1 MTISSQTVES
11 EIEKIFY
18 TVDTTSVKNTQKI
31 YRGKPNDNFTVLPN
45 DMLRYHVKGDP
56 ITAKDIWLH
65 SQTCSATWMLTT
77 KSIAKK
83 FKISEKKAQRLC
95 TRLCDDG
102 LAERQISRDGK
113 SGKFG
118 VQFYIFFAQPV
129 DKKCSAVK
137 IEQQSEIIQESLE
150 TSGEQKSFTGDL
162 LIEKQQRSKA
172 TTSATP
178 QISDPQ
184 PEHPPHENQT
194 QPLACLDIFK
204 QLKLR
209 VDEPLRSDFSMKTYK
224 DLKALGLTDGQIK
237 TVIDVTNKEKPNG
250 CGWMS
255 WWVKSKN
262 IKEIEDLDIIFQKIK
277 QTKLDNII
285 DEKERNAHIEKS
297 AQQEASGISEIESM
311 ALSDDEKADL
321 IRAYAM
327 TKPVAMI
334 KKWAKKSWHE
344 VVGNMKFQDFVKE
357 RLTIEIC

>member
-1 MTISSQTVES
+1 MTLSIQTVNS
-11 EIEKIFY
+11 EIEKIFD
-18 TVDTTSVKNTQKI
+18 TVATTSVKNSQKI
-31 YRGKPNDNFTVLPN
+31 YRGKPKNNFTVLSN

-65 SQTCSATWMLTT
+65 SQTCSATWLLST

-83 FKISEKKAQRLC
+83 FGISEKKAQRLC

-102 LAERQISRDGK
+102 LAQRQISRDEK
-113 SGKFG
+113 TGKFG
-118 VQFYIFFAQPV
+118 GQFYIFFAVPV
-129 DKKCSAVK
+129 DKKRPVEK
-137 IEQQSEIIQESLE
+137 IEQQTEIIEE
-150 TSGEQKSFTGDL
+150 TIEITTGQKLSTGDL
-162 LIEKQQRSKA
+162 IIEKKQRSKA

-194 QPLACLDIFK
+194 QTLACLDIFK

-224 DLKALGLTDGQIK
+224 GLKALGLTDGQIK

-250 CGWMS
+250 CGWMG

-262 IKEIEDLDIIFQKIK
+262 IKEITDLDIQAKEIIRFQ
-277 QTKLDNII
+277 
-285 DEKERNAHIEKS
+285 EKS
-297 AQQEASGISEIESM
+297 FNDIEDIRNDLKRAGEESTQGVEEIESH
-311 ALSDDEKADL
+311 DFTENEKADL

-327 TKPVAMI
+327 TKPVQMI

-357 RLTIEIC
+357 RLKK